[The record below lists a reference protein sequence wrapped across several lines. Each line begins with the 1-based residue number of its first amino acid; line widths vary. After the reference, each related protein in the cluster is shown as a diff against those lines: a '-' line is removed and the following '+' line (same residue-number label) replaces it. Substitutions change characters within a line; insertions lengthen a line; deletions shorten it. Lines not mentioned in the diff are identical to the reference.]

1 MHLGS
6 QFPDIKDIS
15 VENVKL
21 DKKDEHIEC
30 LNIAVNLDYTGN
42 FLLCIDAKMKF
53 SKTAYL
59 SIKGLFTFLKGS
71 ANLIIIISVKK
82 ISGLV
87 RLQFS
92 RQPYTHWSFSFY
104 NEPVLDLA
112 VESHFQG
119 RQLQANIT
127 NLIVNQIKKSIKR
140 KHTLPNYK
148 IR

>member
-21 DKKDEHIEC
+21 DKKEEHIEC

-59 SIKGLFTFLKGS
+59 SIKGFLFRFFSSS
-71 ANLIIIISVKK
+71 AI
-82 ISGLV
+82 
-87 RLQFS
+87 
-92 RQPYTHWSFSFY
+92 
-104 NEPVLDLA
+104 
-112 VESHFQG
+112 
-119 RQLQANIT
+119 
-127 NLIVNQIKKSIKR
+127 
-140 KHTLPNYK
+140 
-148 IR
+148 

>member
-21 DKKDEHIEC
+21 DKKEEHIEC

-59 SIKGLFTFLKGS
+59 SIKGLFPFLGF
-71 ANLIIIISVKK
+71 A
-82 ISGLV
+82 
-87 RLQFS
+87 
-92 RQPYTHWSFSFY
+92 
-104 NEPVLDLA
+104 VL
-112 VESHFQG
+112 
-119 RQLQANIT
+119 
-127 NLIVNQIKKSIKR
+127 
-140 KHTLPNYK
+140 
-148 IR
+148 